1 MGFQWW
7 VITESGVNLSF
18 KFFFNDSNKNF
29 TRKIILQIIYI
40 CMGRSFIYC
49 FCIQPCFEVLLIL
62 PFRIASLYR
71 LTWYKSRNVSWR
83 WPSRRCGTGSIRIVP
98 ATTVKSWRQSSAK
111 TRLKL
116 FTPLNFFTISI
127 GHFFNRYF
135 FTVICDLFPY

>member
-1 MGFQWW
+1 MSVKKNYQKNN
-7 VITESGVNLSF
+7 TASNLYLYGT
-18 KFFFNDSNKNF
+18 K
-29 TRKIILQIIYI
+29 
-40 CMGRSFIYC
+40 FIYC

-111 TRLKL
+111 TRLNYSLRLIFHHKDWTFFQPIFL
-116 FTPLNFFTISI
+116 YCDMWLIPLLSI
-127 GHFFNRYF
+127 YIYF
-135 FTVICDLFPY
+135 FEKCMYSVL